1 VDLICVI
8 LQNKLSESLRPAAS
22 QIAVPIMMR
31 LECLMRL
38 TGKVAIIT
46 GGGSGIGKAIALA
59 FVREG
64 AKVVIA
70 GRDSKKLDRAAA
82 EIGGECLAVC
92 ADVSQAT
99 DVQNLVSAAIERFQG
114 INILVNNAAVLLPGT
129 AESLSEEDF
138 DQTFNINVRGLWLL
152 SRAVLPHMRAAGSGS
167 IINIASVLSLVG
179 ARNRV
184 AYAASKG
191 AVMAMTKA
199 MALDH
204 AAENIRV
211 NCIAPGIVATEMVEK
226 FNADPAARRQREA
239 MHPMGRFGQPEDVA
253 SAAVYLASDESRWTT
268 GSVMTI
274 DGGYSAQ

>member
-1 VDLICVI
+1 VI

-191 AVMAMTKA
+191 AVLAMTKA

-211 NCIAPGIVATEMVEK
+211 NCIAPGIVETEMVEK
-226 FNADPAARRQREA
+226 FNTDPAARRQREA

-253 SAAVYLASDESRWTT
+253 SAAVFLASDESRWTT
-268 GSVMTI
+268 GNVMTI

>member
-1 VDLICVI
+1 
-8 LQNKLSESLRPAAS
+8 
-22 QIAVPIMMR
+22 MR
-31 LECLMRL
+31 LS
-38 TGKVAIIT
+38 GKVAIIT
-46 GGGSGIGKAIALA
+46 GGGSGIGKAIATA

-82 EIGGECLAVC
+82 EIGGDCLAVS
-92 ADVSQAT
+92 ADVSN
-99 DVQNLVSAAIERFQG
+99 VGSVEKLVSATLDRFKQ
-114 INILVNNAAVLLPGT
+114 INVLVNNAAVLLPGS

-138 DQTFNINVRGLWLL
+138 DQTFDINVKGLWLM
-152 SRAVLPHMRAAGSGS
+152 SRAVLPHMRASNGGGGA
-167 IINIASVLSLVG
+167 IVNIASVLSLVG

-184 AYAASKG
+184 AYSASKG

-211 NCIAPGIVATEMVEK
+211 NCICPGIVETEMVAK
-226 FNADPAARRQREA
+226 FSTDESVRRQRVA
-239 MHPMGRFGQPEDVA
+239 MHPMGRFGQPSEVA
-253 SAAVYLASDESRWTT
+253 GAAVFLASDESQWTT
-268 GSVMTI
+268 GSVLTI